1 MNTRIIDCIDFAVR
15 TNAELARMGV
25 PEPTITSERRRRT
38 GHPRRLA
45 PAWASTIGHWGGIRS
60 LREVA
65 EEIDVPVAC
74 AHSWMRFRGLRTRT
88 RGYVRTQAQL
98 AIAALATPG
107 PASEV
112 GPRLGIL
119 PVECCLY
126 RSAAQA
132 MRDEL
137 GVGLLEMLR
146 WSPDALER
154 AWTDLDFV
162 VENQPELFSLDN
174 PDHLDE
180 VVREARWSADELD
193 ELVWLAER
201 ELPLVYMDESQAEV
215 AP

>member
-1 MNTRIIDCIDFAVR
+1 MNTRIIDAVDFAVR
-15 TNAELARMGV
+15 TNADLARMGV
-25 PEPTITSERRRRT
+25 SKTTITSERLRRA

-45 PAWASTIGHWGGIRS
+45 PAWASTIGAWGGIKS

-65 EEIDVPVAC
+65 EEIDVPVSR

-88 RGYVRTQAQL
+88 RTYVRTPAQL
-98 AIAALATPG
+98 AVAALATPG
-107 PASEV
+107 PACEV

-137 GVGLLEMLR
+137 DVGLLKILQ

-162 VENQPELFSLDN
+162 IENKPEPFIVHNS
-174 PDHLDE
+174 DHLDD

-193 ELVWLAER
+193 ELVRLAER
-201 ELPLVYMDESQAEV
+201 ELPFVHNDDQAE
-215 AP
+215 P